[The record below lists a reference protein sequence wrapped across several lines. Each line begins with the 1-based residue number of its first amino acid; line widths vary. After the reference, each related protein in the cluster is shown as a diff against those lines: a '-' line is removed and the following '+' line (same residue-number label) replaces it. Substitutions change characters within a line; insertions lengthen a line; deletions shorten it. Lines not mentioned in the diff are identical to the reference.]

1 MGGASATPAIEFQ
14 GVSRWYGDG
23 RVKALDN
30 ISLTLARGEC
40 LAVVGP
46 SGSGKST
53 LLHLL
58 CGLDRPTSGRVLF
71 EGRAP
76 ASVGEWAR
84 LRAARIGFVF
94 QAANLLPTLTA
105 AENVEVPMFGQGRGR
120 RERERRAS
128 ELLERVGLADRA
140 AHRPA
145 ELSGGERQRVALARS
160 LANGPDVLL
169 ADEPTGNLDSVSAAA
184 VLDLLLGLHAQH
196 GMTLVIVT
204 HNPEV
209 AARAARVVHLFDGR
223 IATDWG
229 GGSP

>member
-1 MGGASATPAIEFQ
+1 MGGASATPAIELQ
-14 GVSRWYGDG
+14 GVNRWYGDG

-30 ISLTLARGEC
+30 VSLALARGEC

-71 EGRAP
+71 EGREP

-94 QAANLLPTLTA
+94 QAAHLLPTLTA
-105 AENVEVPMFGQGRGR
+105 AENVEVPMFGLGRGR
-120 RERERRAS
+120 RERERRAR
-128 ELLERVGLADRA
+128 ELLDRVGLAGRA

-184 VLDLLLGLHAQH
+184 MLELLLGLRAQH

-223 IATDWG
+223 IATDSG
-229 GGSP
+229 GGPP